1 MNQEIENTILHKNIV
16 DFLEYLEIHKGYS
29 ELTLKEYQHYLLRFA
44 EWSFENYG
52 DLNPVDINI
61 DILNKYRVYLSRIRH
76 PDGRILKTVTQNYH
90 MVALRS
96 FFKYLTVQKDIN
108 VLAPEKIELPKQ
120 AQRIVNFLG
129 VDKIERLINA
139 TENKEDENDIIAFR
153 DRAILETLF
162 STGMRV
168 SEIARLNR
176 DNIDLKNKEFG
187 IRGKGNKVRVVF
199 LSNTAAD
206 CIAKYLKARND
217 SYKPLFIRFGKS
229 NKLIVKDIKDKKGES
244 LRLSVRY
251 IQKLVDKYAK
261 KAGLSGKVTPHILRH
276 SFATDLLIGGADLR
290 SVQEMLGHASIRTTQ
305 VYTHVT
311 NKHLKEVHN
320 AFHSRG

>member
-1 MNQEIENTILHKNIV
+1 
-16 DFLEYLEIHKGYS
+16 
-29 ELTLKEYQHYLLRFA
+29 
-44 EWSFENYG
+44 
-52 DLNPVDINI
+52 
-61 DILNKYRVYLSRIRH
+61 
-76 PDGRILKTVTQNYH
+76 
-90 MVALRS
+90 
-96 FFKYLTVQKDIN
+96 LTVNKDLD

-120 AQRIVNFLG
+120 AQRSVHFLNIDQ
-129 VDKIERLINA
+129 VDRLINA
-139 TENKEDENDIIAFR
+139 VKSEEDSLIAMR

-176 DNIDLKNKEFG
+176 ENIDLKNKEFG

-199 LSNTAAD
+199 LSGTAAE
-206 CIAKYLKARND
+206 CIDLYLKARND
-217 SYKPLFIRFGKS
+217 GYRPLFIRFGK
-229 NKLIVKDIKDKKGES
+229 NKRVNPRDVKDKKGES

-261 KAGLSGKVTPHILRH
+261 KAGLSIKVTPHILRH

-290 SVQEMLGHASIRTTQ
+290 AVQEMLGHSSIRTTQ

-311 NKHLKEVHN
+311 NKHLKEVHQ